1 MNIQSQPRFDKSTF
15 FSWVAHQ
22 ERRFELVGGK
32 AMMQPYV
39 SINHMRVCTSTLI
52 TLQSALDPM
61 KFDVML
67 GDFAVET
74 GANSVRFADVMVAPR
89 LSNPEERVTA
99 DALLLVEVL
108 SPSTAA
114 TDFGD
119 KVREYLALPTLGT
132 YLICAQDARRVW
144 VWTRGETGW
153 PEQPD
158 VIEDPAA
165 SIRIPALDLSL
176 TLEAIYRYVDL

>member
-32 AMMQPYV
+32 AMMLPYV
-39 SINHMRVCTSTLI
+39 KRNHQKISSNL
-52 TLQSALDPM
+52 LLALGSKLDLS
-61 KFDVML
+61 KFNVAG
-67 GDFAVET
+67 GDFAIET
-74 GANSVRFADVMVAPR
+74 GEDSVRFADIMVEPAGGPGDGM
-89 LSNPEERVTA
+89 TA
-99 DALLLVEVL
+99 VDALLLVEVL

-153 PEQPD
+153 PEQPE
-158 VIEDPAA
+158 VIEGPAA

-176 TLEAIYRYVDL
+176 TLEAIYRHVDL